1 MIYFIVF
8 ILEIFAL
15 FLLSRKLNIKVYSAI
30 RKLVRNKKLSRYIFS
45 IIFFPGT
52 FVHEMAH
59 FLTALLTGVR
69 TGDVRLLPVVDED
82 EFKLGSVA
90 IAKTDPVRRFLIGVA
105 PVFVGIAMIIFVVS
119 TMLAK
124 DLLSSWF
131 WVIITIYF
139 LFVVGNTMFS
149 SKKDM
154 EGSYRVLILLLL
166 AWIVIWYFEINIP
179 ILDVLERSSSTFER
193 ISLLMLAPIA
203 VDIIILS
210 VFRTLEK

>member
-1 MIYFIVF
+1 M
-8 ILEIFAL
+8 EIFAL